1 MRKLSMV
8 ALSLVLLLTACAPNF
23 QKQEEVVQKKDDDTK
38 EKAIIPKYKISEK
51 YYRTI
56 MPFEPGEA
64 RGMVVNNLNTRYD
77 ITEFETGLMRLA
89 QNSFSTD
96 KYVFKEG
103 QYLDGGTVSAWLER
117 EMTPDQVK
125 AKEEELQAQAK
136 KDKVTRKI
144 KVKNLGLNPI
154 DTGKGDVHKRNE
166 KNPIYLAHILEHDYL
181 VQSGEKGTY
190 QLGGIAIGLALN
202 SVHYYREEAFGAV
215 FEKNISRSVLE
226 AEGKKIAQEVVK
238 RLRTIDELKNVPIT
252 IGLFEQESRSSV
264 VPGNFFAF
272 TEVSQGSS
280 DIGSWKDVKE
290 EYILFPSDKAQKDHR
305 DDLTF
310 FQNFKQDVEEYFPNF
325 NGVIGKG
332 FYVDGQLQE
341 LNIEIPIQFYGKAEA
356 IGFTQYL
363 TGLVMEHFPNYVS
376 VQVSVSSVLGQEAL
390 IVKKPDQDEPFVHI
404 YE

>member
-23 QKQEEVVQKKDDDTK
+23 QKQEQVVQKKDDDTK
-38 EKAIIPKYKISEK
+38 EKAIIPKYKISEE

-77 ITEFETGLMRLA
+77 ITEFETGLMRVA
-89 QNSFSTD
+89 QNSFPTD

-103 QYLDGGTVSAWLER
+103 QYLDGDTVSAWLER
-117 EMTPDQVK
+117 EMTPAQAAAKEKELK
-125 AKEEELQAQAK
+125 AKQENK
-136 KDKVTRKI
+136 NKKVT
-144 KVKNLGLNPI
+144 VKNLGLNPA
-154 DTGKGDVHKRNE
+154 DPGKGDVHDRNK
-166 KNPIYLAHILEHDYL
+166 KNPIYLAHILEHNYL
-181 VQSGEKGTY
+181 VQSGEKDTY

-215 FEKNISRSVLE
+215 FEKNISRKVLE
-226 AEGKKIAQEVVK
+226 AEGKKIAQQVVS
-238 RLRTIDELKNVPIT
+238 RLRNIEELRNVPIT

-264 VPGNFFAF
+264 VPGNFFTYA
-272 TEVSQGSS
+272 EVSQGSNN
-280 DIGSWKDVKE
+280 IGSWKDVKE
-290 EYILFPSDKAQKDHR
+290 EYILFPSAKAEKEHR

-310 FQNFKQDVEEYFPNF
+310 FENFKQDVEEYFPNF

-341 LNIEIPIQFYGKAEA
+341 LNIEIPIQFYGKAES
-356 IGFTQYL
+356 IGFTQYV
-363 TGLVMEHFPNYVS
+363 TGLVMEHFPNYIS
-376 VQVSVSSVLGQEAL
+376 VQVSVSSVVGQEAL

-404 YE
+404 YQ

>member
-38 EKAIIPKYKISEK
+38 EKAIIPKYKISDK

-77 ITEFETGLMRLA
+77 ITEFETGLMRIA
-89 QNSFSTD
+89 QNSFPTD

-117 EMTPDQVK
+117 EMTPAQVK
-125 AKEEELQAQAK
+125 AKEEELQAKAK
-136 KDKVTRKI
+136 KEKSNKKVT
-144 KVKNLGLNPI
+144 VKNLGLNPI

-166 KNPIYLAHILEHDYL
+166 KNPIYLAHIIEHDYL
-181 VQSGEKGTY
+181 VQSGKKDTY

-215 FEKNISRSVLE
+215 FEKNIPRSVLE
-226 AEGKKIAQEVVK
+226 AEGKKIAKQVVS
-238 RLRTIDELKNVPIT
+238 RLRNIDELKNVPIT
-252 IGLFEQESRSSV
+252 VGLFEQESRSSV
-264 VPGNFFAF
+264 VPGNFFAY
-272 TEVSQGSS
+272 TEVSQGSN

-290 EYILFPSDKAQKDHR
+290 EYILFPSGKAEKEHR

-310 FQNFKQDVEEYFPNF
+310 FENFKQDVEEYFPNF

-356 IGFTQYL
+356 IGFTQYV
-363 TGLVMEHFPNYVS
+363 TGLVMEHFPNYIS

>member
-23 QKQEEVVQKKDDDTK
+23 QKQEEVIQKKDDETK
-38 EKAIIPKYKISEK
+38 EKAIIPKYKISDK

-77 ITEFETGLMRLA
+77 ITEFETGLMRMA
-89 QNSFSTD
+89 QNSFPTD

-103 QYLDGGTVSAWLER
+103 QYLDGSTVSAWLER
-117 EMTPDQVK
+117 EMTPAQVE
-125 AKEEELQAQAK
+125 AKEKELQAKAK
-136 KDKVTRKI
+136 KDNNNKKVT
-144 KVKNLGLNPI
+144 VKNLGLNPAI
-154 DTGKGDVHKRNE
+154 PGNGDVHEQNK
-166 KNPIYLAHILEHDYL
+166 KNPIYLAHILEHNYL
-181 VQSGEKGTY
+181 VQSGKKDTY

-226 AEGKKIAQEVVK
+226 AEGKKIAQEVVS
-238 RLRTIDELKNVPIT
+238 RLRGIKELKDVPIT
-252 IGLFEQESRSSV
+252 IALFEQESRASV
-264 VPGNFFAF
+264 VPGNFFAYA
-272 TEVSQGSS
+272 EVSQNSS
-280 DIGSWKDVKE
+280 NIGSWKDVKE
-290 EYILFPSDKAQKDHR
+290 KYILFPSDEAQKEHR

-332 FYVDGQLQE
+332 FYLDGQLQE
-341 LNIEIPIQFYGKAEA
+341 LNIDIPIQFYGKAEG
-356 IGFTQYL
+356 IGFTQYV

-376 VQVSVSSVLGQEAL
+376 VQINVSSVMGPEAL
-390 IVKKPDQDEPFVHI
+390 IVRKPDQDEPFVHI
-404 YE
+404 YQ

>member
-38 EKAIIPKYKISEK
+38 EKAIIPKYKISDE

-77 ITEFETGLMRLA
+77 ITEFETGLMRIA
-89 QNSFSTD
+89 QNSYSTD

-103 QYLDGGTVSAWLER
+103 QYLDSRTVGLWLNRKFTE
-117 EMTPDQVK
+117 DQL
-125 AKEEELQAQAK
+125 KEEKLK
-136 KDKVTRKI
+136 KDDNI
-144 KVKNLGLNPI
+144 GLNPL
-154 DTGKGDVHKRNE
+154 DSGKGDVHDRNK
-166 KNPIYLAHILEHDYL
+166 KNPIYLAHILEHNYL

-190 QLGGIAIGLALN
+190 QLGGVAIGLALN
-202 SVHYYREEAFGAV
+202 SVHYYQEQAYGAV
-215 FEKNISRSVLE
+215 YEKNIPRSVLE
-226 AEGKKIAQEVVK
+226 AEGKKIAQEVVS
-238 RLRTIDELKNVPIT
+238 RLRGIKELKDVPIT

-264 VPGNFFAF
+264 VPGSFFSYA
-272 TEVSQGSS
+272 EVSQGSS
-280 DIGSWKDVKE
+280 NIGSWKDVKE
-290 EYILFPSDKAQKDHR
+290 DYILFPSEKAEKEHR

-325 NGVIGKG
+325 NGVVGKG
-332 FYVDGQLQE
+332 FYLDGQLQE
-341 LNIEIPIQFYGKAEA
+341 ININIPIQFYGKAEA
-356 IGFTQYL
+356 IGFTQYA

-376 VQVSVSSVLGQEAL
+376 VQVSISSVMGQEAL

-404 YE
+404 YQ